1 MIEDDRMRAAENAI
15 VQLQTQQANTHAD
28 LSEIK
33 GVLLAQA
40 QNIQDIRDAVMKA
53 TGGWKALLAVGG
65 LAGVMGGLITT
76 VLLAIWPR

>member
-1 MIEDDRMRAAENAI
+1 MTEDRLRAAETAI
-15 VQLQTQQANTHAD
+15 AQLQVQQTNTHND
-28 LSEIK
+28 LGEIK
-33 GVLLAQA
+33 AVLLSLG

-76 VLLAIWPR
+76 VLLAIWPK